1 MSLIL
6 EVKDLRAS
14 YGSIEA
20 IHGISLEVGE
30 GELVA
35 LLGVN
40 GAGKSTTLNSIAG
53 IIPSV
58 SGTVMFE
65 GKNLSGQKPETI
77 LKAGIS
83 LVPEGRAI
91 FTNLTVSENLRMGA
105 FSVYEKSR
113 YVQDLEKIKTLF
125 PILEERMNQ
134 PAGQLSGGEQQQL
147 AIARALMSHPRL
159 LMLDEP
165 SLGLAPVLVDHIF
178 SLIVDL
184 KKLGIT
190 ILLVEQNVERTL
202 EIVDRVYLLET
213 GKVKFQG
220 SADQLKTESHK
231 ISSAYLGGD
240 E

>member
-1 MSLIL
+1 MLQ
-6 EVKDLRAS
+6 VTDLKAS

-20 IHGISLEVGE
+20 IHGISLDVSE
-30 GELVA
+30 GEMVA

-40 GAGKSTTLNSIAG
+40 GAGKSTTLKSIAG
-53 IIPSV
+53 IMPSM
-58 SGTVMFE
+58 SGSVVFE
-65 GKNLSGQKPETI
+65 GKNLTGQKPETI
-77 LKAGIS
+77 LRAGIS
-83 LVPEGRAI
+83 LVPEGRDI
-91 FTNLTVSENLRMGA
+91 FTNLTVAENLRMGA
-105 FSVYEKSR
+105 FAVYEKMR
-113 YVQDLEKIKTLF
+113 YEEDLDQIRTLF
-125 PILEERMNQ
+125 PILEERMRQ

-178 SLIVDL
+178 TLIADL
-184 KKLGIT
+184 RQLGIT

-213 GKVKFQG
+213 GRVKFTG
-220 SADQLKTESHK
+220 SAAELKAESRT

>member
-1 MSLIL
+1 MSMIL
-6 EVKDLRAS
+6 QVKDLRAS

-53 IIPSV
+53 VLPSV

-65 GKNLSGQKPETI
+65 GKNLSGLKPETI
-77 LKAGIS
+77 LRAGIS
-83 LVPEGRAI
+83 LVPEGRDI

-105 FSVYEKSR
+105 FAVYEKTR
-113 YVQDLEKIKTLF
+113 YAEDLEKIKTLF
-125 PILEERMNQ
+125 PILEERMHQ

-178 SLIVDL
+178 ILISDL
-184 KKLGIT
+184 QKLGIT

-213 GKVKFQG
+213 GKVKFEG
-220 SADQLKTESHK
+220 SADELKAESHK
-231 ISSAYLGGD
+231 ISSAYLGGG